1 MNCQRNINS
10 TLPTQLPHKFSYI
23 VAILGHNH
31 FESPNI
37 TTLKILVKSEI
48 CRACEVNWNHKKFI
62 LTPVHTLHLQRISA
76 ATRAGLVIV
85 EMKEKTF
92 RNILDI
98 AKKAGVTRRF

>member
-1 MNCQRNINS
+1 MQGLSSESESQEIYPNS
-10 TLPTQLPHKFSYI
+10 CAYT
-23 VAILGHNH
+23 
-31 FESPNI
+31 
-37 TTLKILVKSEI
+37 
-48 CRACEVNWNHKKFI
+48 
-62 LTPVHTLHLQRISA
+62 LQRISA

>member
-1 MNCQRNINS
+1 MKLVFGARH
-10 TLPTQLPHKFSYI
+10 LKFASL
-23 VAILGHNH
+23 V
-31 FESPNI
+31 
-37 TTLKILVKSEI
+37 LKPQSGPADS
-48 CRACEVNWNHKKFI
+48 CAY
-62 LTPVHTLHLQRISA
+62 TLHLQRISA

>member
-1 MNCQRNINS
+1 MA
-10 TLPTQLPHKFSYI
+10 TLRQVSLIH
-23 VAILGHNH
+23 
-31 FESPNI
+31 I

-48 CRACEVNWNHKKFI
+48 CRACEVHRNHKKFT
-62 LTPVHTLHLQRISA
+62 LTPVHTLCICNVLAQLG
-76 ATRAGLVIV
+76 TRAGLVIV

>member
-1 MNCQRNINS
+1 VKGLI
-10 TLPTQLPHKFSYI
+10 H
-23 VAILGHNH
+23 
-31 FESPNI
+31 I

-48 CRACEVNWNHKKFI
+48 PMQGLRSESESQEIYPDSCAY
-62 LTPVHTLHLQRISA
+62 TLHLQRISA